1 MIEPPSP
8 LILASSSPRRREL
21 LAALG
26 VAFEVVPSEVDES
39 TDERDPAR
47 VAELL
52 AVRKA
57 QAVVGLA
64 STPPGAVVIGSDTV
78 VVLDGH
84 ILGKPRDASEARATL
99 RLLRGRGHEV
109 FSGVAAATGG
119 RILSEHARTAVHM
132 RPYTDEEVEAFIA
145 SGSPFD
151 KAGGYA
157 IQDEAFAPVERFEGC
172 RCNVV
177 GLPLATLRGLLASLG
192 VRTARP
198 AVECPICGADA

>member
-1 MIEPPSP
+1 M
-8 LILASSSPRRREL
+8 
-21 LAALG
+21 
-26 VAFEVVPSEVDES
+26 
-39 TDERDPAR
+39 
-47 VAELL
+47 
-52 AVRKA
+52 
-57 QAVVGLA
+57 
-64 STPPGAVVIGSDTV
+64 
-78 VVLDGH
+78 
-84 ILGKPRDASEARATL
+84 L

-198 AVECPICGADA
+198 AVECPICGVDA